1 MNCNMGMEAEIYP
14 FLPTL
19 LLVLVCHCRGKSEEC
34 FATLEQNAVVRAIDK
49 KYIYLCPSALHVR
62 SPRSRHRQDGLRV
75 KRVPPWCLLDYS
87 LTRQKASSLNTA
99 DKYLVRVLIPSLMKE
114 QPHGLLSPKHLSC
127 YSCHTDNTPGLQREL
142 FKPKHGVNLNFSQAS
157 IF

>member
-49 KYIYLCPSALHVR
+49 KKIYVY
-62 SPRSRHRQDGLRV
+62 
-75 KRVPPWCLLDYS
+75 VPPLCTLGVQDQVTGRMGCGSRWCLLD
-87 LTRQKASSLNTA
+87 AS
-99 DKYLVRVLIPSLMKE
+99 
-114 QPHGLLSPKHLSC
+114 
-127 YSCHTDNTPGLQREL
+127 
-142 FKPKHGVNLNFSQAS
+142 
-157 IF
+157 